1 MRLFREDADES
12 LNEIPQEAR
21 YEHRAGK
28 VKLESIQRKERKI
41 SERLLTIVQVSVC
54 GVLLLAALV
63 VKLLGGDVY
72 QAVKDWYYQNLN
84 QSIVAQEQLD
94 GVRQAVWALFPPSF
108 SAESS
113 EPGSSDSSIA
123 ENSQDGTLASA
134 VSTAP
139 ETSDTPSAGTSA
151 TESPAP

>member
-1 MRLFREDADES
+1 MRLFQEDADES

-63 VKLLGGDVY
+63 VKLLGGECIPGGKGLVLSEFKSEY
-72 QAVKDWYYQNLN
+72 CGAGAARRCSPGRLGTV
-84 QSIVAQEQLD
+84 SAQL
-94 GVRQAVWALFPPSF
+94 LS
-108 SAESS
+108 
-113 EPGSSDSSIA
+113 
-123 ENSQDGTLASA
+123 
-134 VSTAP
+134 
-139 ETSDTPSAGTSA
+139 
-151 TESPAP
+151 